1 MPAENEVIILHY
13 GVKGMRWGV
22 RKKEELVGD
31 KPTAKEEPPVKRTAK
46 QYQDAAKK
54 LSQERTPLEQQAKNL
69 KENQKKFLAKA
80 DIDSSLKDDTP
91 PEASK
96 KGWRPTKN
104 QVLLTALG
112 VAAVGAIAYGA
123 YVSKELPPGARCSP
137 AQFNYSVLRSKT
149 ASWTGNKFIDE
160 TSFRQKEFTLPAGHV
175 FHRISTQV
183 EGGFRSATYA
193 THSIEDYN
201 RYLTA
206 FRHEKGSAA
215 LHHITFKATSDIR
228 VPDLPTRLNAMH
240 EAMRLYNRHG
250 VYTDADV
257 VRAYT
262 RLSGGGW
269 NDSLAEHFF
278 SVLRRDGFGAIIDD
292 MDAGVIGDSPLVVFA
307 TDLLSSKNSSPI
319 TGSDIKAAAEGL
331 FELANRKRPS
341 STVAHTQGPKMINEE
356 TTDEFLLHYGIK
368 GMRWGHRKAQ
378 DSTSAPSSSPAKPVK
393 KTRAEKKLAKKE
405 FYEKKAQNILSKA
418 MADPEILVALK
429 GTDPYPT
436 IVSGREFVQYLSRGG
451 AFNIRYTDIYA
462 EKDPSSG
469 VYVINPNPNQRYKP

>member
-1 MPAENEVIILHY
+1 M
-13 GVKGMRWGV
+13 
-22 RKKEELVGD
+22 
-31 KPTAKEEPPVKRTAK
+31 
-46 QYQDAAKK
+46 Q
-54 LSQERTPLEQQAKNL
+54 
-69 KENQKKFLAKA
+69 
-80 DIDSSLKDDTP
+80 
-91 PEASK
+91 
-96 KGWRPTKN
+96 
-104 QVLLTALG
+104 
-112 VAAVGAIAYGA
+112 
-123 YVSKELPPGARCSP
+123 
-137 AQFNYSVLRSKT
+137 SKT
-149 ASWTGNKFIDE
+149 FSWTGNKFIDE

-206 FRHEKGSAA
+206 FRHEKGPVA

-269 NDSLAEHFF
+269 NDLLAEHFF

-307 TDLLSSKNSSPI
+307 TDLLSSKTSSPI
-319 TGSDIKAAAEGL
+319 AGSDIRSAAENL
-331 FELANRKRPS
+331 FEVANRKRPS
-341 STVAHTQGPKMINEE
+341 STAVHSQGAITANEE
-356 TTDEFLLHYGIK
+356 AVDEFLLHYGIK
-368 GMRWGHRKAQ
+368 GMRWGHRK
-378 DSTSAPSSSPAKPVK
+378 TSS
-393 KTRAEKKLAKKE
+393 
-405 FYEKKAQNILSKA
+405 
-418 MADPEILVALK
+418 D
-429 GTDPYPT
+429 
-436 IVSGREFVQYLSRGG
+436 
-451 AFNIRYTDIYA
+451 
-462 EKDPSSG
+462 